1 MSAKIQSGEMEKAV
15 RAVPGSRGRRTPGGS
30 GMTAGALMRLPDFAP
45 GLLARPG
52 KVEILGETR
61 HREYSD
67 FLGTAFFL
75 PR

>member
-1 MSAKIQSGEMEKAV
+1 
-15 RAVPGSRGRRTPGGS
+15 
-30 GMTAGALMRLPDFAP
+30 MRLPDFAP
-45 GLLARPG
+45 GLHARPG

-67 FLGTAFFL
+67 FLGTAFLL